1 MSISNR
7 TNVRGA
13 GGGKKLVSYNVK
25 SSSSSWNY
33 FYLKK
38 YLGEELV
45 DSITTQG
52 SGWNTTYYTN
62 EYFRIYAFN
71 NNEIARI
78 RFYTTAEV
86 WVNGTHYSSGA
97 LLYDWNLSG
106 NIDFTWEFSF
116 TEP

>member
-1 MSISNR
+1 MSLSNR

-25 SSSSSWNY
+25 SSASSWNNI
-33 FYLKK
+33 YLKK

-45 DSITTQG
+45 DSETV
-52 SGWNTTYYTN
+52 SDAGWNKNYYTN
-62 EYFRIYAFN
+62 EYFRIFAFN
-71 NNEIARI
+71 NNEIARL

-86 WVNGTHYSSGA
+86 WVNGTHYNSGD
-97 LLYDWNLSG
+97 LLYDWNLYGS
-106 NIDFTWEFSF
+106 IDFTWEFSF